1 MRGGIRGG
9 DEMTGLRELVAMS
22 ARLGKPENDY
32 VILGEG
38 NTSARINDDLFYVK
52 ASGTELRTIKA
63 EGMVRVRF
71 ETVLKLLDAEG
82 VDDQVM
88 KDTLAAASVD
98 AGGKRPSVE
107 TVMHAFLLQ
116 LEGVS
121 FVAHTHPTVVNAI
134 TCAKDGQQA
143 FVGRLFPDEIVC
155 CGVAPIWVPYT
166 DPGIDLARQVRD
178 QVRRYVEEH
187 GLRPKVILMQN
198 HGMIALGSSPDQVL
212 MITAMMVKTARI
224 IAGAYAMGGPAF
236 LAVESVN
243 RIHTRP
249 DELHRRK
256 VLADKG

>member
-1 MRGGIRGG
+1 MSQ
-9 DEMTGLRELVAMS
+9 DVLAELVALS
-22 ARLGKPENDY
+22 NRIGDPANDF

-38 NTSARINDDLFYVK
+38 NTSTRCDAETFYVK
-52 ASGTELRTIKA
+52 ASGTELRTIRA

-107 TVMHAFLLQ
+107 TVMHALLLQ
-116 LEGVS
+116 LEDVN

-155 CGVAPIWVPYT
+155 CGVAPIWIPYT
-166 DPGIDLARQVRD
+166 DPGIDLARKVRD
-178 QVRRYVEEH
+178 QVRQYVDEH

-198 HGMIALGSSPDQVL
+198 HGMIALGSTPAEVEAA
-212 MITAMMVKTARI
+212 THMMCKTARVL
-224 IAGAYAMGGPAF
+224 AGTYTFGGPHYF
-236 LAVESVN
+236 SGQQVE
-243 RIHTRP
+243 RIFSRP
-249 DELHRRK
+249 DEKYRMAILDGK
-256 VLADKG
+256 S